1 MRTRGCSEPP
11 LSVIFGLGL
20 WPLSSMLSAL
30 LCQLMTKRT
39 VQRKLPG
46 TLVARGNLERTPRE
60 LLGAVFG
67 FCNQISQCSPGWPRI
82 FSSSPSL
89 PPLPPTA
96 RITRI
101 SSYWHLPGTRPV
113 PSSQPG
119 TCDLFHLSNHPLRLE
134 TRVPF
139 DRRTGPERLWDFV
152 ASQSLDPDPC
162 EFRTMT
168 APWSCCVRATLQSKE
183 PPQPYCLGGSVHL
196 KASC

>member
-1 MRTRGCSEPP
+1 MKLGPRHSTLGLLALRTCVHTKGCSEPP

-20 WPLSSMLSAL
+20 WPLSFMLSAL

-60 LLGAVFG
+60 LLRAVFG
-67 FCNQISQCSPGWPRI
+67 FYNQISQCSPGWPRT

-89 PPLPPTA
+89 PPPPTTA

-101 SSYWHLPGTRPV
+101 SSYWRLPGTRPV

-119 TCDLFHLSNHPLRLE
+119 ARDLFHLSNHPLRLE
-134 TRVPF
+134 
-139 DRRTGPERLWDFV
+139 PE
-152 ASQSLDPDPC
+152 S
-162 EFRTMT
+162 
-168 APWSCCVRATLQSKE
+168 
-183 PPQPYCLGGSVHL
+183 HL
-196 KASC
+196 TDEQAQRGCGIL

>member
-1 MRTRGCSEPP
+1 MKLGPRHSTLGLLALRTCVHTKGCSEPP

-60 LLGAVFG
+60 LLRAVFG
-67 FCNQISQCSPGWPRI
+67 FCNQISQCSPGWPRT

-89 PPLPPTA
+89 PPPPTTA

-101 SSYWHLPGTRPV
+101 SSYWLAFARYPPGAEFSAWHTL
-113 PSSQPG
+113 SSFQSP
-119 TCDLFHLSNHPLRLE
+119 FAVR

-139 DRRTGPERLWDFV
+139 DR
-152 ASQSLDPDPC
+152 
-162 EFRTMT
+162 
-168 APWSCCVRATLQSKE
+168 
-183 PPQPYCLGGSVHL
+183 
-196 KASC
+196 